1 MTTASVLVR
10 AHKNRTGDFSLSL
23 FESDGTTEFILA
35 AGDNVRVK
43 IGRGEEEPVLEVD
56 VDVSPAGSKTSFTAG
71 TNDVTLRIGQDD
83 TADLETGS
91 YDMEI
96 TVVDDSET
104 APENAIKHVQYGVFS
119 LAATMGGPVVLE
131 ESSGSSSSGGSSGSS
146 ASSSSS

>member
-1 MTTASVLVR
+1 MTTESVLIR
-10 AHKNRTGDFSLSL
+10 ARKNRDGEFTIGL

-43 IGRGEEEPVLEVD
+43 IGRGEEEPELEID
-56 VDVSPAGSKTSFTAG
+56 VDPSPGGSVTSFTAG
-71 TNDVTLRIGQDD
+71 TNDVTLKLCKGD

-96 TVVDDSET
+96 VVIDDSST
-104 APENAIKHVQYGVFS
+104 NPPDAARHVQYGVFS
-119 LAATMGGPVVLE
+119 LDGTMGGPTALE

-146 ASSSSS
+146 SSSSSS